1 MRKVFSVALMAA
13 MLGMVGMTKDA
24 GATVT
29 IALEWAACGGGTG
42 CVGFVAGSTSV
53 TVNPG
58 GNQTLTLN
66 VFLSHNAPGGM
77 SGHGFSL
84 NFDTD
89 LLNELNLG
97 AMGAVE
103 WSGTDNDPSP
113 SSAPYGPISAGVILA
128 TPESTTGGVSGRINT
143 IESGGLGFALPVNG
157 AAYSVGTFTAT
168 APARYRVAQV
178 FFVVNGTVAN
188 DGADVFSGDFNN
200 PFDALLDSSGLVDIT
215 GTAIYGSASV
225 NVVPEP
231 GTVSLLGLGLV
242 GLVLAGRR
250 SRRA

>member
-24 GATVT
+24 GATIT

-42 CVGFVAGSTSV
+42 CVGFVSGSTAA

-58 GNQTLTLN
+58 GGQTLTLN
-66 VFLSHNAPGGM
+66 IFLSHNAPGGM
-77 SGHGFSL
+77 SGHGFSV

-89 LLNELNLG
+89 LLNELNVG
-97 AMGAVE
+97 AMNAVE
-103 WSGTDNDPSP
+103 WIGTDNDPSP
-113 SSAPYGPISAGVILA
+113 SVASYGPISSGTIPA
-128 TPESTTGGVSGRINT
+128 TPESTTGGVSGRINL
-143 IESGGLGFALPVNG
+143 IESGGLGLALPVNG
-157 AAYSVGTFTAT
+157 AAYSVGTYTAT

-178 FFVVNGTVAN
+178 FFVVNGTVTN
-188 DGADVFSGDFNN
+188 DGADVFSGDFHN
-200 PFDALLDSSGLVDIT
+200 PFDAMLDSSGLVDIT
-215 GTAIYGSASV
+215 GTAIFGTASV

-231 GTVSLLGLGLV
+231 GTISLLGLGLV

-250 SRRA
+250 SRRS